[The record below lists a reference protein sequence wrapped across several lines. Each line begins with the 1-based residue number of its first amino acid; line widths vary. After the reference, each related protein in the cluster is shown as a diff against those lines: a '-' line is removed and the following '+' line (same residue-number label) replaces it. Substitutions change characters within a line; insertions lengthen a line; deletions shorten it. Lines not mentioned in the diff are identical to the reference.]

1 MVTVLSV
8 SPLLPSPSSASMR
21 FLSLD
26 AYGRVLDWISW
37 QDAACLYVRDAV
49 SWTLGDPCLS
59 IHGGISRLTG
69 KRSVIALHPIIAH
82 AVTHGRAYRFQPQH

>member
-8 SPLLPSPSSASMR
+8 SPFLPSPSSASMR

-26 AYGRVLDWISW
+26 ACGRVLDWISW

-49 SWTLGDPCLS
+49 SWT
-59 IHGGISRLTG
+59 
-69 KRSVIALHPIIAH
+69 
-82 AVTHGRAYRFQPQH
+82 